1 MTQIKTAIEKLAGV
15 HRKDNVQIFDTTV
28 NSVDI
33 DKRRCVVTMVGGQS
47 ANTLTVRLMAS
58 VDDGCLFVPAVDSTV
73 VVTYSDYVEPY
84 ISQYS
89 EIDSIIWLGG
99 QYDGVPIVVHP
110 TDHTKGLLAK
120 ITQLENKFNALLTA
134 CQSQVVTL
142 APSGTFPLAS
152 FFTTPTPITPTTQ
165 QADIEHPNIT
175 H

>member
-1 MTQIKTAIEKLAGV
+1 MNNIVDMIREATGVNRTAIVQLCDATVKSV
-15 HRKDNVQIFDTTV
+15 NVSDR
-28 NSVDI
+28 N
-33 DKRRCVVTMVGGQS
+33 CVVEFIGGNAS
-47 ANTLTVRLMAS
+47 NTLTVRLMAS

-152 FFTTPTPITPTTQ
+152 FFTTPTPIAPTTQ
-165 QADIEHPNIT
+165 QSDIEHPNIT